1 MAHEE
6 IPRRRLMLGGVLA
19 GAGILLAACSDGSP
33 SARQTPS
40 PDPTPESPSP
50 TPQPSDVEDSEAIT
64 KEGIREKYESA
75 APRQWGLEV
84 DGVMTHVESGS
95 GRAALTLDACG
106 GPHGSGVDRELLNQ
120 LQRRG
125 ISATLFVNQRWCS
138 ENQSTMEQLVDEKFF
153 ELANH
158 GTSHRPL
165 SVDGRSAYGVAGTAS
180 VVEVFDEIMEN
191 QEYLADTYEVQCQ
204 YMRSGTA
211 HWDEIAVSICADL
224 GLTALGFTTNLDDG
238 ATAAAEDVTPAM
250 YDLTPGGIRPGHF
263 NQPAAGTGQGI

>member
-1 MAHEE
+1 
-6 IPRRRLMLGGVLA
+6 MLGGVLA